1 MSLHNK
7 FLKARH
13 VESTISSQFDSL
25 FFFFQNC
32 ASKEESDRYGDT
44 ILDSSRQG
52 EKAERAHSAGSL
64 PCLVSTE

>member
-25 FFFFQNC
+25 FFFQNC
-32 ASKEESDRYGDT
+32 ASIEENDHYGDT

-52 EKAERAHSAGSL
+52 KKARISA
-64 PCLVSTE
+64 